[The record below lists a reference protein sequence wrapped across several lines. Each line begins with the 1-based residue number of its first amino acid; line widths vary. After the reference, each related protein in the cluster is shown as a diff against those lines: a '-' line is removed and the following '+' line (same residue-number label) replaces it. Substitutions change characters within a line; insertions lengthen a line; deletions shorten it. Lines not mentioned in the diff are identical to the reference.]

1 MDTNKHIDELT
12 FDEVTQD
19 LDKLIKEKSEVL
31 NTVNIAVNELVSLK
45 NKYIV
50 KSNALRIK
58 PDNIQE
64 ELGLTRAPTEKQQQ
78 AYIDD
83 QLKDIVQDMNIADE
97 NVKSWK
103 RELDLLN
110 DKIRA
115 EKYRINLLLGVL

>member
-1 MDTNKHIDELT
+1 MDTNKRIDELT